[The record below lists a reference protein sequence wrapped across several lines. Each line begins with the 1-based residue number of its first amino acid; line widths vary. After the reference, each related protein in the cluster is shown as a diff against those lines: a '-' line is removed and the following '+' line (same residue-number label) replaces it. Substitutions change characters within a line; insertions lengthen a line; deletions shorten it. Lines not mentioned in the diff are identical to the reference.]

1 MKTKNRIRLGLLMN
15 MIITMQLLLKTS
27 IIKSQNLL
35 LTATTIMS
43 TMKAII
49 MKIISIAT
57 RLNLLLPRLSI
68 IPNIILKLLNIILST
83 TCKSMLKF
91 KKLWKILSY
100 SVLKRKV
107 RDQFT
112 PQSRKL
118 TQLTALLRRKNPRVS
133 LNHKLSKMPPRLKMV
148 ETLRRELLAA

>member
-1 MKTKNRIRLGLLMN
+1 M
-15 MIITMQLLLKTS
+15 
-27 IIKSQNLL
+27 
-35 LTATTIMS
+35 
-43 TMKAII
+43 
-49 MKIISIAT
+49 
-57 RLNLLLPRLSI
+57 
-68 IPNIILKLLNIILST
+68 
-83 TCKSMLKF
+83 
-91 KKLWKILSY
+91 
-100 SVLKRKV
+100 KRKV